1 MIIGEVLFMNKKIFL
16 GRRIKE
22 LRKRKGISQEKLA
35 ELIGIEPPSV
45 CNIENGKNYPTL
57 QNLEKITTVLGVT
70 YTDVFNF
77 DQHQDPDDLIF
88 EINNMMKNNPEKIKD
103 FYKIIKALCE

>member
-1 MIIGEVLFMNKKIFL
+1 MSKKKEL

-22 LRKRKGISQEKLA
+22 LRRRKGLSQEKLA
-35 ELIGIEPPSV
+35 ELVGMEPPSI
-45 CNIENGKNYPTL
+45 CYIEVGRNYPTL
-57 QNLEKITTVLGVT
+57 QNLEKIITVLGVT

-77 DQHQDPDDLIF
+77 DQHQDSDDLIF